1 MVTAE
6 VNKVMLLLYDIEEP
20 LASEVCSAEFVL
32 MTERQE
38 DAVNKDRRQRL
49 THLLLPVEF

>member
-38 DAVNKDRRQRL
+38 DAIEVQKATIDDEAL
-49 THLLLPVEF
+49 